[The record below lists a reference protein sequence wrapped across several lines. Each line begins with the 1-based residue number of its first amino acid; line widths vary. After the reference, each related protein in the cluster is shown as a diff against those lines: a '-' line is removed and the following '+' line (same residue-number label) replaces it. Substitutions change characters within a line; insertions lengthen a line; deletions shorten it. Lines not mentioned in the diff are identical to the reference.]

1 MAQMRFQRRKKLVA
15 FAVLLVIAMVTGTVA
30 TSKAQQA
37 GFNRQDFVQF
47 SRDELVFRKTTVL
60 SQHDGFQVRFVE
72 ETVYSK
78 AGKPIKIY
86 WATCTVFDD
95 GSIVYIPQPCPKE
108 PKKPEA
114 LVVTAII
121 RLLEESGFYERSP
134 RPIGIKE

>member
-1 MAQMRFQRRKKLVA
+1 MAQMRFERRKKLVA

-30 TSKAQQA
+30 TSEAQQA
-37 GFNRQDFVQF
+37 PSNGQDFVHF

-78 AGKPIKIY
+78 AGKPVRVY

-95 GSIVYIPQPCPKE
+95 GSIVYIPKPCPKE
-108 PKKPEA
+108 PKKPKV

-134 RPIGIKE
+134 LPLSIKE